1 MKKTFTINLAGVPFL
16 IDEDAYQL
24 LHSYLENIKQKFNSS
39 EEATEILH
47 DIEARFAELFS
58 EYLKGKKE
66 VVGVA
71 EVEAATTA
79 MGKPEDIAG
88 AEATTEQSSNSQ
100 NKNFSQAKQ
109 QRKLFRNP
117 DDKVLGGVLSGVS
130 IYFGIEDSIW
140 LRLLFV
146 ALFFFGLGSTFFIYI
161 ILWAIVPEAKTAS
174 DKLQMR
180 GESVTLDN
188 IQKEVSEAANR
199 IGKWNNNGS
208 IGEKLIHIIL
218 MIVKGFL
225 KVIAIFIALIVLF
238 VLFVFVASS
247 IGFLSFASIPSV
259 QELASVYAE
268 NSTVVYAAL
277 TGVFLIILAPLISLL
292 YAAIRLI
299 VGVKT
304 RIPAMKWIVSGGFI
318 LGILLLI
325 FAGLSFGI
333 NFRSNASASQK
344 FALMQPINNALFVQL
359 ADSSGVAFEESGE
372 ENEEEDLPFFINGE
386 SAKTKTGY
394 KIGRPHIKLMPS
406 KDSSFYVE
414 RYVTSKGKTKA
425 SANQNAKAVNYNFTQ
440 TDTIL
445 NLNTYYEVGNG
456 GKWRAQ
462 NLYFRIAIPEGKI
475 VRFADN
481 IDFVQATVKDN
492 RAYNKTL
499 FANTSWT
506 VRNGKIVCLDC
517 KEEGDIADDEMDMI
531 EEEIVDENGNQIT
544 INNKKV
550 VNESKDEKGDKNGK
564 VIIEKVENRGGKKVK
579 VVVKEVK

>member
-1 MKKTFTINLAGVPFL
+1 MKKTFTINLAGVPFI

-24 LHSYLENIKQKFNSS
+24 LHNYLENIKQKFNSS
-39 EEATEILH
+39 EEAAEILH

-58 EYLKGKKE
+58 DYLEGKKE
-66 VVGVA
+66 VIGVA

-88 AEATTEQSSNSQ
+88 SETTSEQSNNSQ
-100 NKNFSQAKQ
+100 SKNFSQPKQ

-140 LRLLFV
+140 LRILFV

-161 ILWAIVPEAKTAS
+161 ILWAIMPEAKNAS

-199 IGKWNNNGS
+199 IGKWSNNGS
-208 IGEKLIHIIL
+208 IGEKLLHTL
-218 MIVKGFL
+218 LAIVKGFL
-225 KVIAIFIALIVLF
+225 KVIAFFIALIVMF

-259 QELASVYAE
+259 QELANVYAE
-268 NSTVVYAAL
+268 NSMVVYAAL
-277 TGVFLIILAPLISLL
+277 TGIFLLVLTPLISLL

-304 RIPAMKWIVSGGFI
+304 RIPAMKWFISGGFI

-333 NFRSNASASQK
+333 HFRSNASASQK
-344 FALMQPINNALFVQL
+344 FPLMQPANNTLFVQL
-359 ADSSGVAFEESGE
+359 ADSSGIAFEETGE
-372 ENEEEDLPFFINGE
+372 YDEDEIFPFMINGE

-394 KIGRPHIKLMPS
+394 KIGRPHIKLMPA
-406 KDSSFYVE
+406 KDSAFFVE

-425 SANQNAKAVNYNFTQ
+425 AAIQNAKAVNYNFTQ
-440 TDTIL
+440 TDTVL
-445 NLNTYYEVGNG
+445 NLNTYFEVGNG
-456 GKWRAQ
+456 SKWRAQ

-481 IDFVQATVKDN
+481 IDFVEATVRGN
-492 RAYNKTL
+492 RAYI
-499 FANTSWT
+499 ANTSWT
-506 VRNGKIVCLDC
+506 VKNGKVVCLDC
-517 KEEGDIADDEMDMI
+517 KEEGEISDDDFDEI
-531 EEEIVDENGNQIT
+531 EEEIVDENGTQIT
-544 INNKKV
+544 VNKRKV
-550 VNESKDEKGDKNGK
+550 EIKSKDENGDKNGK
-564 VIIEKVENRGGKKVK
+564 IIIEKFENRGGKKVK